1 MIINNG
7 KDFKKWRIRKGWS
20 QKELAE
26 KLGYNQRF
34 SISHIENG
42 CKKMTK
48 QLQILCEYIDKD
60 K

>member
-7 KDFKKWRIRKGWS
+7 KDFKKWRIGEGWS